1 MEGRGERT
9 ALEEGRFQMPDFE
22 TRFPNRKRRT
32 WNLKSELTDLK
43 PGRARAYLV
52 AASAAASELP
62 SAAASMALTSSAC
75 GPVGASS
82 RYFLRAATES
92 GGAT

>member
-9 ALEEGRFQMPDFE
+9 AWEEGRFQMPDFE

-52 AASAAASELP
+52 AASDLP